1 MITKTRQAWTAGQ
14 TVKVGFLTLVVKAA
28 IATPGDFLPDA
39 YVLTNLAGT
48 KLYKFIPHNGLQS
61 IGVNEAQAL
70 ISAHEEAAYR
80 ATQRA
85 VAKAAN
91 DAKAAAAISSLFP
104 AVAA

>member
-48 KLYKFIPHNGLQS
+48 KLYKFVPHNGLQS
-61 IGVNEAQAL
+61 IGVTEAQSL
-70 ISAHEEAAYR
+70 IAVQEEAAARATYR
-80 ATQRA
+80 AL
-85 VAKAAN
+85 VKAAN
-91 DAKAAAAISSLFP
+91 DASSASAIRNLFP
-104 AVAA
+104 VVAA